1 MKGFNLLRR
10 GDPSGAGLPRRSSLN
25 PNPPAGG
32 LTVNQSADFTSFNH
46 ADIYSLNILCPCMS
60 LIVFPGALRQNKYQ
74 ISQNE
79 LVSNRWHVLYKMK
92 RLRGA
97 HEGASSNPVSDRHT
111 GDQFLHYIK
120 HKPRTLL
127 PRWFKLTKPFLP
139 GLSTICIPIK
149 ASYKR
154 SKVGYLRP
162 SVLLCDEPPS
172 FWLTTTFFSSN
183 TRKRKRKKQTPK
195 SKLEKAQEF
204 RDLMTQFGWTQAEL
218 ARHLGVSR
226 AWVCRV
232 LSYP

>member
-79 LVSNRWHVLYKMK
+79 LVSNRWHVFYKMK

-127 PRWFKLTKPFLP
+127 RERNANSNHYEVHIPVVFGRQFFLDKELYCRSAPRKPRIPEEHPIDKAERFL
-139 GLSTICIPIK
+139 S
-149 ASYKR
+149 
-154 SKVGYLRP
+154 
-162 SVLLCDEPPS
+162 
-172 FWLTTTFFSSN
+172 
-183 TRKRKRKKQTPK
+183 
-195 SKLEKAQEF
+195 
-204 RDLMTQFGWTQAEL
+204 LMERNKWTQADL
-218 ARHLGVSR
+218 AKHLGISR
-226 AWVCRV
+226 ARVTQVLNVLKIPKVEIDRMKNKGVRITERV
-232 LSYP
+232 LRNL